1 MKKILL
7 ILGTLNL
14 SAAALFASTINT
26 STATNG
32 TTFSGFDNGPEKETD
47 LALGGTGAVASV
59 GGDVCTFVVV
69 GTGNS
74 ANSQCVGLGFSITL
88 TPPNSQTGSA
98 TWTITNTAGTA
109 ITDLT
114 LNIQPSNSAFFPCLD
129 KNGNIAQG
137 NCAHSAGSVSTISGG
152 TGGTSAIVANVDY
165 TNLATDLNSGGGHPF
180 SPLYGQVTFHWTGS
194 GGGCVGCTVFSG
206 VGTEFTFGADTELFA
221 PVPEPATYGMVGL
234 ALAGLGA
241 LRFRRR
247 KS

>member
-32 TTFSGFDNGPEKETD
+32 TTFSGFDGGPEKESD
-47 LALGGTGAVASV
+47 LVGSVANV
-59 GGDVCTFVVV
+59 GNDVCTFVVV

-74 ANSQCVGLGFSITL
+74 AYSQCIGLGFTILL
-88 TPPNSQTGSA
+88 TPPGSQTGSA
-98 TWTITNTAGTA
+98 TWTITNTAATGTTP
-109 ITDLT
+109 ITSLT
-114 LNIQPSNSAFFPCLD
+114 LNIQPSGSVFFPCLD
-129 KNGNIAQG
+129 KNGNITQG
-137 NCAHSAGSVSTISGG
+137 NCAHSAGSVTSVSAGDAISGD
-152 TGGTSAIVANVDY
+152 VAY
-165 TNLATDLNSGGGHPF
+165 TNLATDLLSGGGHPF
-180 SPLYGQVTFHWTGS
+180 SPLYGQITFTWAPDVFTG
-194 GGGCVGCTVFSG
+194 GLAFA
-206 VGTEFTFGADTELFA
+206 FGADTDFFAPAA

-247 KS
+247 RT